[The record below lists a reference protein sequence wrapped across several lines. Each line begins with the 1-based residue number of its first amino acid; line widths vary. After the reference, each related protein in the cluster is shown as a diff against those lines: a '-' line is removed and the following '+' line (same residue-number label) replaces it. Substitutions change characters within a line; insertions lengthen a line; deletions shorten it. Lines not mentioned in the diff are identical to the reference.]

1 LYQKCFITHQP
12 SDPAAPAQAPQH
24 LHEERDVKKKLKVSK
39 KTLKNL
45 KLTIKKLSDRKV
57 APLYLDLVERD
68 RTNGSSC

>member
-1 LYQKCFITHQP
+1 M
-12 SDPAAPAQAPQH
+12 
-24 LHEERDVKKKLKVSK
+24 KKKLKVSK